1 MRPVRAPGGDAHDPH
16 RPRAAD
22 AVRRNRAVA
31 EYVERGL
38 ERGEHPV
45 TLVPPAASLRRAPS
59 ATRSHTEHAE
69 P

>member
-1 MRPVRAPGGDAHDPH
+1 MGPVHAPGADAHDPR
-16 RPRAAD
+16 RPRAVD

-45 TLVPPAASLRRAPS
+45 VLVPPVAFLRGAPS
-59 ATRSHTEHAE
+59 ATRSHAE